1 VCVFPYVISVLY
13 ISDLHKQC
21 CTYKQHFYST
31 FVMTLPEGIPVD
43 SVAITNKMELGN
55 GIYYS
60 TVQ

>member
-1 VCVFPYVISVLY
+1 
-13 ISDLHKQC
+13 
-21 CTYKQHFYST
+21 
-31 FVMTLPEGIPVD
+31 MTLPEGIPVD